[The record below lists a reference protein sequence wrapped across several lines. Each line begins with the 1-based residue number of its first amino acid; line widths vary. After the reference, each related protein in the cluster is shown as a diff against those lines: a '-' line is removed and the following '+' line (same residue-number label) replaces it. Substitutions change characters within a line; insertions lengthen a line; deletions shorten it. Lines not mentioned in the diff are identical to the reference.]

1 VDSGAEAL
9 TRRERDVVGLVA
21 RGLTNR
27 QIASTLVVTEGTAE
41 NYVQRVLGKL
51 GLSNRTQVAAWAHG
65 RGLIPA
71 LA

>member
-1 VDSGAEAL
+1 ML
-9 TRRERDVVGLVA
+9 TRREREVVDLLA

-51 GLSNRTQVAAWAHG
+51 GLGNRTQVAAWAHA
-65 RGLIPA
+65 RGPVQA